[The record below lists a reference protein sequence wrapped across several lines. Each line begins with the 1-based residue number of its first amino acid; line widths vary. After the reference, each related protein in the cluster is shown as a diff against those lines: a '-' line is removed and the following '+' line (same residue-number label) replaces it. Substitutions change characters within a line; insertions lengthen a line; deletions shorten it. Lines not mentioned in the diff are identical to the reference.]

1 MAASH
6 GKLTSITVATK
17 DISPYTDNSN
27 YSKNAPAHETTGYG
41 VDDETYAGGVRAN
54 TFSCSGKY
62 DNTASTGPR
71 NALHGAVGTT
81 VAVVRKVEGTG
92 TGKPQDSFSWVI
104 TKYEES
110 SPYNDMVKWSAEGN
124 ISGPIT
130 TTAQP

>member
-6 GKLTSITVATK
+6 GKLTNITVATK
-17 DISPYTDNSN
+17 DISLFTDNSS
-27 YSKNAPAHETTGYG
+27 YAKSAPAHETTGYG

-54 TFSCSGKY
+54 TFSMSGKY
-62 DNTASTGPR
+62 DNTALTGPR
-71 NALHGAVGTT
+71 NVLHAAVGTS
-81 VAVVRKVEGTG
+81 VAVVRKLEGTG
-92 TGKPQDSFSWVI
+92 TGKPQDSFNWVI

-110 SPYNDMVKWSAEGN
+110 SPYNDVVKWSAEGS